1 MRVISEKIAEWCRLM
16 TIQRTPLILLSI
28 YILLGAAGN
37 LILGMAGEFDDAY
50 LIYLEIAKI
59 VFSLIVVFSMI
70 ISCYRSEWRIKDWG
84 FTFDRKVLINLA
96 IIVLLTAPRLMSSEV
111 KDSFTYPGVSL
122 FLNIIYATT
131 EELVFRVILID
142 QLLKIFGDNKWG
154 GFKAVLISSV
164 IFAAIH
170 IPIKDFA
177 MIRMIFF
184 SSLVMGYVYYYTRSV
199 LAAMYLHVLGNTM
212 AMSGYL
218 GGTLGIIIYF
228 IMALYGKLRERR
240 GAVSLKIREVGG

>member
-1 MRVISEKIAEWCRLM
+1 MV
-16 TIQRTPLILLSI
+16 
-28 YILLGAAGN
+28 
-37 LILGMAGEFDDAY
+37 GEIDDAY
-50 LIYLEIAKI
+50 LMYLQTAKV
-59 VFSLIVVFSMI
+59 VFSLIAIYAMFL
-70 ISCYRSEWRIKDWG
+70 SCYRYEWRIKDLG
-84 FTFDRKVLINLA
+84 FTFDRKVIISLA
-96 IIVLLTAPRLMSSEV
+96 VIVLLTAPRLLFNEAGNY
-111 KDSFTYPGVSL
+111 FHYPGGSL
-122 FLNIIYATT
+122 FLYILFATT

-142 QLLKIFGDNKWG
+142 QLLKVFGDNKWG

-199 LAAMYLHVLGNTM
+199 LAPMYLHVLGNTM
-212 AMSGYL
+212 AMSGYF

-228 IMALYGKLRERR
+228 IMALYGKLLNRKRILP
-240 GAVSLKIREVGG
+240 LKIKEVSG